1 MYLFI
6 WKAEWATEREA
17 AGELAMAGA
26 WHLQV
31 MIIRDDHIRLPFSS
45 ASTAFGPFEEYF
57 FEKKKILKI
66 FIRFHDYWKSITIRV
81 ETHSDK
87 IPNKLIFWIR

>member
-17 AGELAMAGA
+17 AGEMAIAGA

-57 FEKKKILKI
+57 WRKKYEK
-66 FIRFHDYWKSITIRV
+66 FHSISRLLEVDYVCV
-81 ETHSDK
+81 ETQSDE
-87 IPNKLIFWIR
+87 IPNKLKYFF

>member
-1 MYLFI
+1 MAI
-6 WKAEWATEREA
+6 
-17 AGELAMAGA
+17 AGA

-57 FEKKKILKI
+57 
-66 FIRFHDYWKSITIRV
+66 
-81 ETHSDK
+81 
-87 IPNKLIFWIR
+87 